1 MIRDLKNLPKITG
14 KEKQMEKTGKEGTVI
29 TILVCFFFLLKRFCR
44 DKGTVQFLMSND
56 NTSGGLELYRVLD
69 QTFRKRFEQQGQ
81 QSNRIDYTSGF

>member
-1 MIRDLKNLPKITG
+1 
-14 KEKQMEKTGKEGTVI
+14 
-29 TILVCFFFLLKRFCR
+29 
-44 DKGTVQFLMSND
+44 MSND